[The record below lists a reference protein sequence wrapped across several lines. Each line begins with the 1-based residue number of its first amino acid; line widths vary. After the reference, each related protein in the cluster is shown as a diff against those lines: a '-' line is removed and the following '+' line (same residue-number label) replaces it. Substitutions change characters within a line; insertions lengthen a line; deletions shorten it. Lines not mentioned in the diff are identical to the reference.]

1 MGKYKQI
8 NTEAMKQEVT
18 NFGRS
23 FSLLRLMHGVND
35 PEEMRRELVWRFT
48 DMRTDSLLEIRR
60 AEYNRMIEHMENETS
75 NREPKRK
82 RKGYYSDDAKLWRR
96 RAIAA
101 VFGFYEKIKEP
112 VTLDYVK
119 GILCRAGKV
128 TDINQI
134 PPAQMRDIYNSW
146 LMKQRVK
153 KSVDRVVDSELE
165 KYGYLEKGGEG

>member
-1 MGKYKQI
+1 
-8 NTEAMKQEVT
+8 MKQEVT
-18 NFGRS
+18 NFGKFFR
-23 FSLLRLMHGVND
+23 LLRLMPGD
-35 PEEMRRELVWRFT
+35 QDTSELKDRLVWLFT
-48 DMRTDSLLEIRR
+48 DFRTNSLREMQSV
-60 AEYNRMIEHMENETS
+60 EYERMIEFMKNETGGQ
-75 NREPKRK
+75 EPERK

-119 GILCRAGKV
+119 GIICRAGKA

-134 PPAQMRDIYNSW
+134 PPAQMRDIYNSF